1 VYKGVRTKDKYS
13 LIGNQIKGNEM
24 DNSSAKPSAKV
35 MIVDDELFFREML
48 RDVVVNA
55 GYKVVAEAMDG
66 NEAVEKYRLHRPDIT
81 IMDIFMPEMNGIDAI
96 KEIIAFDADARV
108 LIYTGMGFDE
118 DVEVALK
125 SGARE
130 VVLKNFLPEEVIEVI
145 NRVLAGQ

>member
-1 VYKGVRTKDKYS
+1 
-13 LIGNQIKGNEM
+13 M
-24 DNSSAKPSAKV
+24 DNRSAKLSAKV
-35 MIVDDELFFREML
+35 MIVDDELYFREML

-66 NEAVEKYRLHRPDIT
+66 NEAVEKYRIHRPDIT

-118 DVEVALK
+118 DVELALK
-125 SGARE
+125 SGARD
-130 VVLKNFLPEEVIEVI
+130 VVLKNFFPEEVMEVI

>member
-1 VYKGVRTKDKYS
+1 
-13 LIGNQIKGNEM
+13 M
-24 DNSSAKPSAKV
+24 DNRSAKLSAKV
-35 MIVDDELFFREML
+35 MIVDDELYFREML

-66 NEAVEKYRLHRPDIT
+66 NEAVEKYRIHRPDIT

-118 DVEVALK
+118 DVELALK
-125 SGARE
+125 SGARD
-130 VVLKNFLPEEVIEVI
+130 VVLKNFFPEEVMEVI
-145 NRVLAGQ
+145 NRVLAG

>member
-1 VYKGVRTKDKYS
+1 
-13 LIGNQIKGNEM
+13 M